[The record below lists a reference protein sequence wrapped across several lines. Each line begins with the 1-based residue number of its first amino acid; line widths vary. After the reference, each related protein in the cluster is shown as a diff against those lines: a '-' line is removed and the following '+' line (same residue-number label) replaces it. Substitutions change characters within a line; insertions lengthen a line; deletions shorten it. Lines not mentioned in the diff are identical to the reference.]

1 MYHILS
7 QLGIIGFLVGT
18 AIAFFVVMGDLGP
31 PLLAEF
37 TGIEQTA
44 NLRLVILTGK
54 RQMTTLY
61 IFLSL
66 ISPEKLRKLI

>member
-1 MYHILS
+1 M
-7 QLGIIGFLVGT
+7 GT

-44 NLRLVILTGK
+44 NLRLVILTG
-54 RQMTTLY
+54 TTREVGG
-61 IFLSL
+61 
-66 ISPEKLRKLI
+66 EKEQKTR

>member
-1 MYHILS
+1 
-7 QLGIIGFLVGT
+7 VGT

-44 NLRLVILTGK
+44 NLRLVILTGTTSQVGGEGTK
-54 RQMTTLY
+54 TRQKLGSFT
-61 IFLSL
+61 LSL
-66 ISPEKLRKLI
+66 IM

>member
-1 MYHILS
+1 M
-7 QLGIIGFLVGT
+7 GT

-44 NLRLVILTGK
+44 NLRLVILTG
-54 RQMTTLY
+54 TTR
-61 IFLSL
+61 
-66 ISPEKLRKLI
+66 EVGGRRNKKLDRNWQVYPFR

>member
-1 MYHILS
+1 M
-7 QLGIIGFLVGT
+7 GT

-44 NLRLVILTGK
+44 NLRLVILTG
-54 RQMTTLY
+54 TTR
-61 IFLSL
+61 
-66 ISPEKLRKLI
+66 EVGGRRNKKTR